1 MSIFKVLKISR
12 FFQIVQSTLTFQC
25 DWILY
30 KSKGIVI
37 FVALKQVNRLIMSN
51 AAIYLRVSTVD
62 QNYERQRVELEAL
75 VKSRGDNLKYVFE
88 EKRSAVLSMDTR
100 EQLTKMRQL
109 TKDDVDIIYIWDIT
123 RLSRRSIDF
132 INLVYE
138 FANKGIC
145 LYFKDKNIIT
155 LDEDGQINA
164 MASIYLYMLGI
175 FAQMDAENLK
185 SKMKSGKEK
194 SLLDGNSYTTHAP
207 FGYYLDNKKLYI
219 KEDEAELIRMIYDL
233 YIDGKTLNEAAIQ
246 MNSKNIPT
254 KSGGKWTAEIIRK
267 MIINP
272 VYKGKPEYRNYKKV
286 NGKLQ
291 VDKVRVFDAPAIID
305 AGKWD
310 LAQEQRVKNITC
322 ADKSR
327 TRKALLRGIIVCGL
341 CGKSCNVAQTK
352 NKVALYRCSDKR
364 ASINT
369 KVGCKNG
376 GITADY
382 IDYII
387 WELVKNA
394 YKQNRFTEQ
403 FEAAKQA
410 NKDKMDSN
418 LDQISNYLDE
428 ISKINKNIAKV
439 RKGYM
444 NGIYD
449 DISASKEIKEY
460 NNQIEKINRLI
471 SDLEAE
477 NVLLE
482 RKSNISKDQFKID
495 DVEPSNAEKALIIR
509 EYIKEARL
517 FAISN
522 NKKVVEVEY
531 NLGFTEYVLIS
542 TYKGKKGY
550 SLVVD
555 TESIIFNK
563 DRNNLSIPENDHI
576 IIDEETDI
584 DVRLGDYSFDEMM
597 NLVGI
602 KELPEIDKNDKYM

>member
-1 MSIFKVLKISR
+1 
-12 FFQIVQSTLTFQC
+12 
-25 DWILY
+25 
-30 KSKGIVI
+30 
-37 FVALKQVNRLIMSN
+37 MSN
-51 AAIYLRVSTVD
+51 AAIYLRVSTAD
-62 QNYERQRVELEAL
+62 QDYERQRIELEAL
-75 VKSRGDNLKYVFE
+75 AKSRGDNVKYVFE
-88 EKRSAVLSMDTR
+88 EKKSAVLSMDTR
-100 EQLTKMRQL
+100 EELTKMRQL
-109 TKDDVDIIYIWDIT
+109 TKDDVDIIYLWDIT

-155 LDEDGQINA
+155 LDEDGNINA

-185 SKMKSGKEK
+185 AKMKSGKEK
-194 SLLDGNSYTTHAP
+194 SLLDGNSYTSNAP

-219 KEDEAELIRMIYDL
+219 KEDEAELIRMMYDL
-233 YIDGKTLNEAAIQ
+233 YIDGKTLNEIALQI
-246 MNSKNIPT
+246 NSKNIVT
-254 KSGGKWTAEIIRK
+254 KTGVKWSTEVIRN

-291 VDKVRVFDAPAIID
+291 IDKVRTFDAPAIID

-310 LAQEQRVKNITC
+310 LAQEQRIKNTTY

-327 TRKALLRGIIVCGL
+327 TRKALLRGVLVCGL
-341 CGKSCNVAQTK
+341 CGKPYHIAIAG
-352 NKVALYRCSDKR
+352 NKASFYKCSDKR
-364 ASINT
+364 SSINT
-369 KVGCKNG
+369 RVGCKNG
-376 GITADY
+376 GIVAGH

-387 WELVKNA
+387 WELVKNV

-410 NKDKMDSN
+410 NKDKIDSN

-428 ISKINKNIAKV
+428 ITKINKNIAKV

-449 DISASKEIKEY
+449 DITAAKEIKEY

-477 NVLLE
+477 NVLLD
-482 RKSNISKDQFKID
+482 RKINISKDQFKID
-495 DVEPSNAEKALIIR
+495 DAEPTNEEKVLVIK

-563 DRNNLSIPENDHI
+563 DRNNFSIPENDHI
-576 IIDEETDI
+576 MIDEETDI
-584 DVRLGDYSFDEMM
+584 DVRLGDYSFDEIM

-602 KELPEIDKNDKYM
+602 KELPVIDKNDKYM

>member
-1 MSIFKVLKISR
+1 
-12 FFQIVQSTLTFQC
+12 
-25 DWILY
+25 
-30 KSKGIVI
+30 
-37 FVALKQVNRLIMSN
+37 MSN
-51 AAIYLRVSTVD
+51 AAIYLRVSTAD
-62 QNYERQRVELEAL
+62 QDYERQRIELEAL
-75 VKSRGDNLKYVFE
+75 AKSRGDNVKYVFE
-88 EKRSAVLSMDTR
+88 EKKSAVLSMDTR
-100 EQLTKMRQL
+100 EELTKMRQL
-109 TKDDVDIIYIWDIT
+109 TKDDVDIIYLWDIT

-155 LDEDGQINA
+155 LDEDGNINA

-185 SKMKSGKEK
+185 AKMKSGKEK
-194 SLLDGNSYTTHAP
+194 SLLDGNSYTSNAP

-219 KEDEAELIRMIYDL
+219 KEDEAELIRMMYDL
-233 YIDGKTLNEAAIQ
+233 YIDGKTLNEIALQI
-246 MNSKNIPT
+246 NSKNIVT
-254 KSGGKWTAEIIRK
+254 KTGVKWSTEVIRN

-291 VDKVRVFDAPAIID
+291 VDKVRTFDAPAIID

-310 LAQEQRVKNITC
+310 LAQEQRIKNTTY

-327 TRKALLRGIIVCGL
+327 TRKALLRGVLVCGL
-341 CGKSCNVAQTK
+341 CGKPYHIAIAG
-352 NKVALYRCSDKR
+352 NKASFYKCSDKR
-364 ASINT
+364 SSINT
-369 KVGCKNG
+369 RVGCKNG
-376 GITADY
+376 GIVAGH

-387 WELVKNA
+387 WELVKNI

-410 NKDKMDSN
+410 NKDKIDSN

-428 ISKINKNIAKV
+428 ITKINKNIAKV

-449 DISASKEIKEY
+449 DTTAAKEIKEY

-482 RKSNISKDQFKID
+482 RKINISKDQFKID
-495 DVEPSNAEKALIIR
+495 DKEPTNEEKVLVIK

-563 DRNNLSIPENDHI
+563 DRNNFSIPENDHI
-576 IIDEETDI
+576 MIDEETDI

>member
-1 MSIFKVLKISR
+1 
-12 FFQIVQSTLTFQC
+12 
-25 DWILY
+25 
-30 KSKGIVI
+30 
-37 FVALKQVNRLIMSN
+37 MSN
-51 AAIYLRVSTVD
+51 AAIYLRVSTAD
-62 QNYERQRVELEAL
+62 QDYERQRIELEAL
-75 VKSRGDNLKYVFE
+75 AKSRGDNVKYVFE
-88 EKRSAVLSMDTR
+88 EKKSAVLSMDTR
-100 EQLTKMRQL
+100 EELTKMRQL
-109 TKDDVDIIYIWDIT
+109 TKDDVDIIYLWDIT

-155 LDEDGQINA
+155 LDEDGKINA

-185 SKMKSGKEK
+185 AKMKSGKEK
-194 SLLDGNSYTTHAP
+194 SLLDGNSYTSNAP

-219 KEDEAELIRMIYDL
+219 KEDEAELIRMMYDL
-233 YIDGKTLNEAAIQ
+233 YIDGKTLNEIALQI
-246 MNSKNIPT
+246 NSKNIVT
-254 KSGGKWTAEIIRK
+254 KTGVKWSTEVIRN

-291 VDKVRVFDAPAIID
+291 VDKVRTFDAPAIID

-310 LAQEQRVKNITC
+310 LAQEQRIKNTTY

-327 TRKALLRGIIVCGL
+327 TRKALLRGVLVCGL
-341 CGKSCNVAQTK
+341 CGKPYHIAIAG
-352 NKVALYRCSDKR
+352 NKASFYKCSDKR
-364 ASINT
+364 SSINT
-369 KVGCKNG
+369 RVGCKNG
-376 GITADY
+376 GIVAGH

-387 WELVKNA
+387 WELVKNI

-410 NKDKMDSN
+410 NKDKIDSN

-428 ISKINKNIAKV
+428 ITKINKNIAKV

-449 DISASKEIKEY
+449 DTTAAKEIKEY

-482 RKSNISKDQFKID
+482 RKINISKDQFKID
-495 DVEPSNAEKALIIR
+495 DKEPTNEEKVLVIK

-563 DRNNLSIPENDHI
+563 DRNNFSIPENDHI
-576 IIDEETDI
+576 MIDEETDI

>member
-1 MSIFKVLKISR
+1 
-12 FFQIVQSTLTFQC
+12 
-25 DWILY
+25 
-30 KSKGIVI
+30 
-37 FVALKQVNRLIMSN
+37 MSN
-51 AAIYLRVSTVD
+51 AAIYLRVSTAD
-62 QNYERQRVELEAL
+62 QDYERQRIELEAL
-75 VKSRGDNLKYVFE
+75 AKSRGDNVKYVFE
-88 EKRSAVLSMDTR
+88 EKKSAVLSMDTR
-100 EQLTKMRQL
+100 EELTKMRQL
-109 TKDDVDIIYIWDIT
+109 TKDDVDIIYLWDIT

-155 LDEDGQINA
+155 LDEDGNINA

-185 SKMKSGKEK
+185 AKMKSGKEK
-194 SLLDGNSYTTHAP
+194 SLLDGNSYTSNAP

-219 KEDEAELIRMIYDL
+219 KEDEAELIRMMYDL
-233 YIDGKTLNEAAIQ
+233 YIDGKTLNEIALQI
-246 MNSKNIPT
+246 NSKNIVT
-254 KSGGKWTAEIIRK
+254 KTGVKWSTEVIRN

-291 VDKVRVFDAPAIID
+291 IDKVRTFDAPAIID

-310 LAQEQRVKNITC
+310 LAQEQRIKNTTY

-327 TRKALLRGIIVCGL
+327 TRKALLRGVLVCGL
-341 CGKSCNVAQTK
+341 CGKPYHIAIAG
-352 NKVALYRCSDKR
+352 NKVSFYKCSDKR
-364 ASINT
+364 SSINT
-369 KVGCKNG
+369 RVGCKNG
-376 GITADY
+376 GIVAGH

-387 WELVKNA
+387 WELVKNI

-428 ISKINKNIAKV
+428 ITKINKNIAKV

-449 DISASKEIKEY
+449 DITAAKEIKEY

-477 NVLLE
+477 NVLLD
-482 RKSNISKDQFKID
+482 RKINISKDQFKID
-495 DVEPSNAEKALIIR
+495 DKEPTNEEKVLVIK

-563 DRNNLSIPENDHI
+563 DRNNFSIPENDHI
-576 IIDEETDI
+576 MIDEETDI
-584 DVRLGDYSFDEMM
+584 DVRLGDYSFDEIM

-602 KELPEIDKNDKYM
+602 KELPVIDKNDKYM

>member
-1 MSIFKVLKISR
+1 
-12 FFQIVQSTLTFQC
+12 
-25 DWILY
+25 
-30 KSKGIVI
+30 
-37 FVALKQVNRLIMSN
+37 MSN
-51 AAIYLRVSTVD
+51 AAIYLRVSTAD
-62 QNYERQRVELEAL
+62 QDYERQRIELEAL
-75 VKSRGDNLKYVFE
+75 AKSRGDNVKYVFE
-88 EKRSAVLSMDTR
+88 EKKSAVLSMDTR
-100 EQLTKMRQL
+100 EELTKMRQL
-109 TKDDVDIIYIWDIT
+109 TKDDVDIIYLWDIT

-155 LDEDGQINA
+155 LDEDGNINA

-185 SKMKSGKEK
+185 AKMKSGKEK
-194 SLLDGNSYTTHAP
+194 SLLDGNSYTSNAP
-207 FGYYLDNKKLYI
+207 FGYYLDNKKLCI
-219 KEDEAELIRMIYDL
+219 KEDEAELVRMMYDL
-233 YIDGKTLNEAAIQ
+233 YIDGKTLNEIALQI
-246 MNSKNIPT
+246 NSKNIVT
-254 KSGGKWTAEIIRK
+254 KTGVKWSTEVIRN

-291 VDKVRVFDAPAIID
+291 VDKVRTFDAPAIID

-310 LAQEQRVKNITC
+310 LAQEQRIKNTTY

-327 TRKALLRGIIVCGL
+327 TRKALLRGVLVCGL
-341 CGKSCNVAQTK
+341 CGKPYHIAIAG
-352 NKVALYRCSDKR
+352 NKASFYKCSDKR
-364 ASINT
+364 SSINT
-369 KVGCKNG
+369 RVGCKNG
-376 GITADY
+376 GIVAGH

-387 WELVKNA
+387 WELVKNI

-428 ISKINKNIAKV
+428 ITKINKNIAKV

-449 DISASKEIKEY
+449 DTTAAKEIKEY

-477 NVLLE
+477 NVLIH
-482 RKSNISKDQFKID
+482 S
-495 DVEPSNAEKALIIR
+495 
-509 EYIKEARL
+509 
-517 FAISN
+517 
-522 NKKVVEVEY
+522 
-531 NLGFTEYVLIS
+531 
-542 TYKGKKGY
+542 
-550 SLVVD
+550 
-555 TESIIFNK
+555 
-563 DRNNLSIPENDHI
+563 
-576 IIDEETDI
+576 
-584 DVRLGDYSFDEMM
+584 
-597 NLVGI
+597 
-602 KELPEIDKNDKYM
+602 

>member
-1 MSIFKVLKISR
+1 
-12 FFQIVQSTLTFQC
+12 
-25 DWILY
+25 
-30 KSKGIVI
+30 
-37 FVALKQVNRLIMSN
+37 MSN
-51 AAIYLRVSTVD
+51 AAIYLRVSTAD
-62 QNYERQRVELEAL
+62 QDYERQRIELEAL
-75 VKSRGDNLKYVFE
+75 AKSRGDNVKYVFE
-88 EKRSAVLSMDTR
+88 EKKSAVLSMDTR
-100 EQLTKMRQL
+100 EELTKMRQL
-109 TKDDVDIIYIWDIT
+109 TKDDVDIIYLWDIT

-155 LDEDGQINA
+155 LDEDGKINA

-185 SKMKSGKEK
+185 AKMKSGKEK
-194 SLLDGNSYTTHAP
+194 SLLDGNSYTSNAP

-219 KEDEAELIRMIYDL
+219 KEDEAELIRMMYDL
-233 YIDGKTLNEAAIQ
+233 YIDGKTLNEIALQI
-246 MNSKNIPT
+246 NSKNIVT
-254 KSGGKWTAEIIRK
+254 KTGVKWSTEVIRN

-291 VDKVRVFDAPAIID
+291 VDKVRTFDAPAIID

-310 LAQEQRVKNITC
+310 LAQEQRIKNTTY

-327 TRKALLRGIIVCGL
+327 TRKALLRGVLVCGL
-341 CGKSCNVAQTK
+341 CSKPYHIAIAG
-352 NKVALYRCSDKR
+352 NKASFYKCSDKR
-364 ASINT
+364 SSINT
-369 KVGCKNG
+369 RVGCKNG
-376 GITADY
+376 GIVAGH

-387 WELVKNA
+387 WELVKNI

-410 NKDKMDSN
+410 NKDKIDSN

-428 ISKINKNIAKV
+428 ITKINKNIAKV

-449 DISASKEIKEY
+449 DTTAAKEIKEY

-477 NVLLE
+477 NILLE
-482 RKSNISKDQFKID
+482 RKINISKDQFQID
-495 DVEPSNAEKALIIR
+495 DKEPTNEEKVLVIK

-563 DRNNLSIPENDHI
+563 DRCNFSIPENDHI
-576 IIDEETDI
+576 MIDEETDI
-584 DVRLGDYSFDEMM
+584 DVRLGDYSFDEIM

-602 KELPEIDKNDKYM
+602 KELPVIDKDDKYM

>member
-1 MSIFKVLKISR
+1 
-12 FFQIVQSTLTFQC
+12 
-25 DWILY
+25 
-30 KSKGIVI
+30 
-37 FVALKQVNRLIMSN
+37 MSN
-51 AAIYLRVSTVD
+51 AAIYLRVSTAD
-62 QNYERQRVELEAL
+62 QDYERQRIELEAL
-75 VKSRGDNLKYVFE
+75 AKSRGDNVKYVFE
-88 EKRSAVLSMDTR
+88 EKKSAVLSMDTR
-100 EQLTKMRQL
+100 EELTKMRQL
-109 TKDDVDIIYIWDIT
+109 TKDDVDIIYLWDIT

-155 LDEDGQINA
+155 LDEDGNINA

-185 SKMKSGKEK
+185 AKMKSGKEK
-194 SLLDGNSYTTHAP
+194 SLLDGNSYTSNAP

-219 KEDEAELIRMIYDL
+219 KEDEAELVRMMYDL
-233 YIDGKTLNEAAIQ
+233 YIDGKTLNEIALQI
-246 MNSKNIPT
+246 NSKNIVT
-254 KSGGKWTAEIIRK
+254 KTGVKWSTEVIRN

-291 VDKVRVFDAPAIID
+291 VDKVRTFDAPAIID

-310 LAQEQRVKNITC
+310 LAQEQRIKNTTY

-327 TRKALLRGIIVCGL
+327 TRKALLRGVLVCGL
-341 CGKSCNVAQTK
+341 CGKPYHIAIAG
-352 NKVALYRCSDKR
+352 NKASFYKCSDKR
-364 ASINT
+364 SSINT
-369 KVGCKNG
+369 RVGCKNG
-376 GITADY
+376 GIVAGH

-387 WELVKNA
+387 WELVKNI

-410 NKDKMDSN
+410 NKDKIDSN

-428 ISKINKNIAKV
+428 ITKINKNIAKV

-449 DISASKEIKEY
+449 DTTAAKEIKEY

-482 RKSNISKDQFKID
+482 RKINISKDQFKID
-495 DVEPSNAEKALIIR
+495 DAEPTNEEKVLVIK

-563 DRNNLSIPENDHI
+563 DRCNFSIPENDHI
-576 IIDEETDI
+576 MIDEETDI

-602 KELPEIDKNDKYM
+602 KELPVIDKDDKYM

>member
-1 MSIFKVLKISR
+1 
-12 FFQIVQSTLTFQC
+12 
-25 DWILY
+25 
-30 KSKGIVI
+30 
-37 FVALKQVNRLIMSN
+37 MSN
-51 AAIYLRVSTVD
+51 AAIYLRVSTAD
-62 QNYERQRVELEAL
+62 QDYERQRIELEAL
-75 VKSRGDNLKYVFE
+75 AKSRGDNVKYVFE
-88 EKRSAVLSMDTR
+88 EKKSAVLSMDTR
-100 EQLTKMRQL
+100 EELTKMRQL
-109 TKDDVDIIYIWDIT
+109 TKDDVDIIYLWDIT

-155 LDEDGQINA
+155 LDEDGNINA

-185 SKMKSGKEK
+185 AKMKSGKEK
-194 SLLDGNSYTTHAP
+194 SLLDGNSYTSNAP

-219 KEDEAELIRMIYDL
+219 KEDEAELVRMMYDL
-233 YIDGKTLNEAAIQ
+233 YIDGKTLNEIALQI
-246 MNSKNIPT
+246 NSKNIVT
-254 KSGGKWTAEIIRK
+254 KTGVKWSTEVIRN

-291 VDKVRVFDAPAIID
+291 VDKVRIFDAPAIID

-310 LAQEQRVKNITC
+310 LAQEQRIKNTTY

-327 TRKALLRGIIVCGL
+327 TRKALLRGVLVCGL
-341 CGKSCNVAQTK
+341 CGKPYHIAIAG
-352 NKVALYRCSDKR
+352 NKASFYKCSDKR
-364 ASINT
+364 SSINT
-369 KVGCKNG
+369 RVGCKNG
-376 GITADY
+376 GIVAGH

-387 WELVKNA
+387 WELVKNI

-428 ISKINKNIAKV
+428 ITKINKNIAKV

-449 DISASKEIKEY
+449 DITAAKEIKEY

-482 RKSNISKDQFKID
+482 RKINISKDQFKID
-495 DVEPSNAEKALIIR
+495 DAEPTNEEKVLVIK

-563 DRNNLSIPENDHI
+563 DRCNFSIPENDHI
-576 IIDEETDI
+576 MIDEETDI
-584 DVRLGDYSFDEMM
+584 DVRLGDYSFDEIM

-602 KELPEIDKNDKYM
+602 KELPVIDKDDKYM

>member
-1 MSIFKVLKISR
+1 
-12 FFQIVQSTLTFQC
+12 
-25 DWILY
+25 
-30 KSKGIVI
+30 
-37 FVALKQVNRLIMSN
+37 MSN
-51 AAIYLRVSTVD
+51 AAIYLRVSTAD
-62 QNYERQRVELEAL
+62 QDYERQRIELEAL
-75 VKSRGDNLKYVFE
+75 AKSRGDNVKYVFE
-88 EKRSAVLSMDTR
+88 EKKSAVLSMDTR
-100 EQLTKMRQL
+100 EELTKMRQL
-109 TKDDVDIIYIWDIT
+109 TKDDVDIIYLWDIT

-155 LDEDGQINA
+155 LDEDGNINA

-185 SKMKSGKEK
+185 AKMKSGKEK
-194 SLLDGNSYTTHAP
+194 SLLDGNSYTSNAP

-219 KEDEAELIRMIYDL
+219 KEDEAELIRMMYDL
-233 YIDGKTLNEAAIQ
+233 YIDGKTLNEIALQI
-246 MNSKNIPT
+246 NSKNIVT
-254 KSGGKWTAEIIRK
+254 KTGVKWSTEVIRN

-291 VDKVRVFDAPAIID
+291 VDKVRTFDAPAIID

-310 LAQEQRVKNITC
+310 LAQEQRIKNTTY

-327 TRKALLRGIIVCGL
+327 TRKALLRGVLVCGL
-341 CGKSCNVAQTK
+341 CGKPYHIAIAG
-352 NKVALYRCSDKR
+352 NKASFYKCSDKR
-364 ASINT
+364 SSINT
-369 KVGCKNG
+369 RVGCKNG
-376 GITADY
+376 GIVAGH

-387 WELVKNA
+387 WELVKNI

-428 ISKINKNIAKV
+428 ITKINKNIAKV

-449 DISASKEIKEY
+449 DTTAAKEIKEY

-482 RKSNISKDQFKID
+482 RKINIRKDQFKID
-495 DVEPSNAEKALIIR
+495 DKEPTNEEKVLVIK

-563 DRNNLSIPENDHI
+563 DRCNFSIPENDHI
-576 IIDEETDI
+576 MIDEETDI
-584 DVRLGDYSFDEMM
+584 DVRLGDYSFDEIM

-602 KELPEIDKNDKYM
+602 KELPVIDKDDKYM

>member
-1 MSIFKVLKISR
+1 
-12 FFQIVQSTLTFQC
+12 
-25 DWILY
+25 
-30 KSKGIVI
+30 
-37 FVALKQVNRLIMSN
+37 MSN
-51 AAIYLRVSTVD
+51 AAIYLRVSTAD
-62 QNYERQRVELEAL
+62 QDYERQRIELEAL
-75 VKSRGDNLKYVFE
+75 AKSRGDNVKYVFE
-88 EKRSAVLSMDTR
+88 EKKSAVLSMDTR
-100 EQLTKMRQL
+100 EELTKMRQL
-109 TKDDVDIIYIWDIT
+109 TKDDVDIIYLWDIT

-155 LDEDGQINA
+155 LDEDGKINA

-185 SKMKSGKEK
+185 AKMKSGKEK
-194 SLLDGNSYTTHAP
+194 SLLDGNSYTSNAP

-219 KEDEAELIRMIYDL
+219 KEDEAELIRMMYDL
-233 YIDGKTLNEAAIQ
+233 YIDGKTLNEIALQI
-246 MNSKNIPT
+246 NSKNIVT
-254 KSGGKWTAEIIRK
+254 KTGVKWSTEVIRN

-291 VDKVRVFDAPAIID
+291 VDKVRTFDAPAIID

-310 LAQEQRVKNITC
+310 LAQEQRIKNTTY

-327 TRKALLRGIIVCGL
+327 TRKALLRGVLVCGL
-341 CGKSCNVAQTK
+341 CGKPYHIAIAG
-352 NKVALYRCSDKR
+352 NKVSFYKCSDKR
-364 ASINT
+364 SSINT
-369 KVGCKNG
+369 RVGCKNG
-376 GITADY
+376 GIVAGH

-387 WELVKNA
+387 WELVKNI

-410 NKDKMDSN
+410 NKDKIDSN

-428 ISKINKNIAKV
+428 ITKINKNIAKV

-449 DISASKEIKEY
+449 DTTAAKEIKEY

-482 RKSNISKDQFKID
+482 RKINISKDQFKID
-495 DVEPSNAEKALIIR
+495 DAEPTNEEKVLVIK

-563 DRNNLSIPENDHI
+563 DRNNFSIPENDHI
-576 IIDEETDI
+576 MIDEETDI

>member
-1 MSIFKVLKISR
+1 
-12 FFQIVQSTLTFQC
+12 
-25 DWILY
+25 
-30 KSKGIVI
+30 
-37 FVALKQVNRLIMSN
+37 MSN
-51 AAIYLRVSTVD
+51 AAIYLRVSTAD
-62 QNYERQRVELEAL
+62 QDYERQRIELEAL
-75 VKSRGDNLKYVFE
+75 AKSRGDNVKYVFE
-88 EKRSAVLSMDTR
+88 EKKSAVLSMDTR
-100 EQLTKMRQL
+100 EELTKMRQL
-109 TKDDVDIIYIWDIT
+109 TKDDVDIIYLWDIT

-155 LDEDGQINA
+155 LDEDGNINA

-185 SKMKSGKEK
+185 AKMKSGKEK
-194 SLLDGNSYTTHAP
+194 SLLDGNSYTSNAP
-207 FGYYLDNKKLYI
+207 FGYYLDNKKLCI
-219 KEDEAELIRMIYDL
+219 KEDEAELVRMMYDL
-233 YIDGKTLNEAAIQ
+233 YIDGKTLNEIALQI
-246 MNSKNIPT
+246 NSKNIAT
-254 KSGGKWTAEIIRK
+254 KTGGKWTNQIIRN

-291 VDKVRVFDAPAIID
+291 VDKVRTFDAPAIID

-310 LAQEQRVKNITC
+310 LAQEQRIKNTTY

-327 TRKALLRGIIVCGL
+327 NRKALLRGVLVCGI
-341 CGKSCNVAQTK
+341 CGKPYNVAEAG
-352 NKVALYRCSDKR
+352 NKATFYKCSDKR
-364 ASINT
+364 SSVNT
-369 KVGCKNG
+369 RIGCKNS
-376 GITADY
+376 GITAGH

-387 WELVKNA
+387 WELVKNV

-428 ISKINKNIAKV
+428 ITKINKNIAKV

-449 DISASKEIKEY
+449 DITAAKEIKEY

-482 RKSNISKDQFKID
+482 RKSSMSKDQFKID
-495 DVEPSNAEKALIIR
+495 DAEPTNEEKVLVIK

-517 FAISN
+517 FTVSN
-522 NKKVVEVEY
+522 NKKVVEVKY
-531 NLGFTEYVLIS
+531 NLELTEYVLIS

-563 DRNNLSIPENDHI
+563 DRYNFTIPENDHI
-576 IIDEETDI
+576 MIDEETDI

-602 KELPEIDKNDKYM
+602 KELPVIDKYDIYM

>member
-1 MSIFKVLKISR
+1 MSISKVLKISR
-12 FFQIVQSTLTFQC
+12 FYQLVQSTPTFQC

-37 FVALKQVNRLIMSN
+37 FAALKQVNRLIMSN

-185 SKMKSGKEK
+185 AKMKSGKEK
-194 SLLDGNSYTTHAP
+194 SLLDGNSYTSNAP

-291 VDKVRVFDAPAIID
+291 VDKVRVFDAPAIVD

-387 WELVKNA
+387 WELVKNI

-410 NKDKMDSN
+410 NKDKIDSN

-449 DISASKEIKEY
+449 DITAAKEIKEY

-517 FAISN
+517 FTIAT
-522 NKKVVEVEY
+522 NKRVVEVEY

-563 DRNNLSIPENDHI
+563 DRCNFSIPENDHI
-576 IIDEETDI
+576 MIDEETDI
-584 DVRLGDYSFDEMM
+584 DVRLGDYSFDEIM

>member
-1 MSIFKVLKISR
+1 
-12 FFQIVQSTLTFQC
+12 
-25 DWILY
+25 
-30 KSKGIVI
+30 
-37 FVALKQVNRLIMSN
+37 MSN
-51 AAIYLRVSTVD
+51 AAIYLRVSTAD
-62 QNYERQRVELEAL
+62 QDYERQRIELEAL
-75 VKSRGDNLKYVFE
+75 AKSRGDNVKYVFE
-88 EKRSAVLSMDTR
+88 EKKSAVLSMDTR
-100 EQLTKMRQL
+100 EELTKMRQL
-109 TKDDVDIIYIWDIT
+109 TKDDVDIIYLWDIT

-155 LDEDGQINA
+155 LDEDGNINA

-185 SKMKSGKEK
+185 AKMKSGKEK
-194 SLLDGNSYTTHAP
+194 SLLDGNSYTSNAP

-219 KEDEAELIRMIYDL
+219 KEDEAELIRMMYDL
-233 YIDGKTLNEAAIQ
+233 YIDGKTLNEIALQI
-246 MNSKNIPT
+246 NSKNIVT
-254 KSGGKWTAEIIRK
+254 KTGVKWSTEVIRN

-291 VDKVRVFDAPAIID
+291 VDKVRTFDAPAIID

-310 LAQEQRVKNITC
+310 LAQEQRIKNTTY

-327 TRKALLRGIIVCGL
+327 TRKALLRGVLVCGL
-341 CGKSCNVAQTK
+341 CGKPYHIAIAG
-352 NKVALYRCSDKR
+352 NKASFYKCSDKR
-364 ASINT
+364 SSINT
-369 KVGCKNG
+369 RVGCKNG
-376 GITADY
+376 GIVAGH

-387 WELVKNA
+387 WELVKNI

-410 NKDKMDSN
+410 NKDKIDSN

-428 ISKINKNIAKV
+428 ITKINKNIAKV

-449 DISASKEIKEY
+449 DTTAAKEIKEY

-482 RKSNISKDQFKID
+482 RKINISKDQFKID
-495 DVEPSNAEKALIIR
+495 DKEPTNEEKVLVIK

-563 DRNNLSIPENDHI
+563 DRNNFSIPENDHI
-576 IIDEETDI
+576 MIDEETDI
-584 DVRLGDYSFDEMM
+584 DVRLGDYSFDEIM

-602 KELPEIDKNDKYM
+602 KELPVIDKDDKYM

>member
-1 MSIFKVLKISR
+1 
-12 FFQIVQSTLTFQC
+12 
-25 DWILY
+25 
-30 KSKGIVI
+30 
-37 FVALKQVNRLIMSN
+37 MSN
-51 AAIYLRVSTVD
+51 AAIYLRVSTAD
-62 QNYERQRVELEAL
+62 QDYERQRIELEAL
-75 VKSRGDNLKYVFE
+75 AKSRGDNVKYVFE
-88 EKRSAVLSMDTR
+88 EKKSAVLSMDTR
-100 EQLTKMRQL
+100 EELTKMRQL
-109 TKDDVDIIYIWDIT
+109 TKDDVDIIYLWDIT

-155 LDEDGQINA
+155 LDEDGNINA

-185 SKMKSGKEK
+185 AKMKSGKEK
-194 SLLDGNSYTTHAP
+194 SLLDGNSYTSNAP

-219 KEDEAELIRMIYDL
+219 KEDEAELVRMMYDL
-233 YIDGKTLNEAAIQ
+233 YIDGKTLNEIALQI
-246 MNSKNIPT
+246 NSKNIVT
-254 KSGGKWTAEIIRK
+254 KTGVKWSTEVIRN

-291 VDKVRVFDAPAIID
+291 VDKVRTFDAPAIID

-310 LAQEQRVKNITC
+310 LAQEQRIKNTTY

-327 TRKALLRGIIVCGL
+327 TRKALLRGVLVCGL
-341 CGKSCNVAQTK
+341 CGKPYHIAIAG
-352 NKVALYRCSDKR
+352 NKASFYKCSDKR
-364 ASINT
+364 SSINT
-369 KVGCKNG
+369 RVGCKNG
-376 GITADY
+376 GIVAGH

-387 WELVKNA
+387 WELVKNI

-410 NKDKMDSN
+410 NKDKIDSN

-428 ISKINKNIAKV
+428 ITKINKNIAKV

-449 DISASKEIKEY
+449 DTTAAKEIKEY

-482 RKSNISKDQFKID
+482 RKINISKDQFQID
-495 DVEPSNAEKALIIR
+495 DKEPTNEEKVLVIK

-563 DRNNLSIPENDHI
+563 DRCNFSIPENDHI
-576 IIDEETDI
+576 MIDEETDI

-602 KELPEIDKNDKYM
+602 KELPVIDKNDKYM

>member
-1 MSIFKVLKISR
+1 
-12 FFQIVQSTLTFQC
+12 
-25 DWILY
+25 
-30 KSKGIVI
+30 
-37 FVALKQVNRLIMSN
+37 MSN
-51 AAIYLRVSTVD
+51 AAIYLRVSTAD
-62 QNYERQRVELEAL
+62 QDYERQRIELEAL
-75 VKSRGDNLKYVFE
+75 AKSRGDNVKYVFE
-88 EKRSAVLSMDTR
+88 EKKSAVLSMDTR
-100 EQLTKMRQL
+100 EELTKMRQL
-109 TKDDVDIIYIWDIT
+109 TKDDVDIIYLWDIT

-155 LDEDGQINA
+155 LDEDGKINA

-185 SKMKSGKEK
+185 AKMKSGKEK
-194 SLLDGNSYTTHAP
+194 SLLDGNSYTSNAP

-219 KEDEAELIRMIYDL
+219 KEDEAELIRMMYDL
-233 YIDGKTLNEAAIQ
+233 YIDGKTLNEIALQI
-246 MNSKNIPT
+246 NSKNIVT
-254 KSGGKWTAEIIRK
+254 KTGVKWSTEVIRN

-291 VDKVRVFDAPAIID
+291 IDKVRTFDAPAIID

-310 LAQEQRVKNITC
+310 LAQEQRIKNTTY

-327 TRKALLRGIIVCGL
+327 TRKALLRGVLVCGL
-341 CGKSCNVAQTK
+341 CGKPYHIAIAG
-352 NKVALYRCSDKR
+352 NKVSFYKCSDKR
-364 ASINT
+364 SSINT
-369 KVGCKNG
+369 RVGCKNG
-376 GITADY
+376 GIVAGH

-387 WELVKNA
+387 WELVKNI

-410 NKDKMDSN
+410 NKDKIDSN

-428 ISKINKNIAKV
+428 ITKINKNIAKV

-449 DISASKEIKEY
+449 DTTAAKEIKEY

-477 NVLLE
+477 NVLLD
-482 RKSNISKDQFKID
+482 RKINISKDQFKID
-495 DVEPSNAEKALIIR
+495 DKEPTNEEKVLVIK

-563 DRNNLSIPENDHI
+563 DRNNFSIPENDHI
-576 IIDEETDI
+576 MIDEETDI

>member
-219 KEDEAELIRMIYDL
+219 KEDEAELIRMIYNL

-563 DRNNLSIPENDHI
+563 DRNNFSIPENDHI
-576 IIDEETDI
+576 MIDEETDI

>member
-12 FFQIVQSTLTFQC
+12 FFQLVQSTLTFQC

-563 DRNNLSIPENDHI
+563 DRNNFSIPENDHI
-576 IIDEETDI
+576 MIDEETDI

>member
-1 MSIFKVLKISR
+1 
-12 FFQIVQSTLTFQC
+12 
-25 DWILY
+25 
-30 KSKGIVI
+30 
-37 FVALKQVNRLIMSN
+37 MSN
-51 AAIYLRVSTVD
+51 AAIYLRVSTAD
-62 QNYERQRVELEAL
+62 QDYERQRIELEAL
-75 VKSRGDNLKYVFE
+75 AKSRGDNVKYVFE
-88 EKRSAVLSMDTR
+88 EKKSAVLSMDTR
-100 EQLTKMRQL
+100 EELTKMRQL
-109 TKDDVDIIYIWDIT
+109 TKDDVDIIYLWDIT

-155 LDEDGQINA
+155 LDEDGNINA

-185 SKMKSGKEK
+185 AKMKSGKEK
-194 SLLDGNSYTTHAP
+194 SLLDGNSYTSNAP

-219 KEDEAELIRMIYDL
+219 KEDEAELVRMMYDL
-233 YIDGKTLNEAAIQ
+233 YIDGKTLNEIALQI
-246 MNSKNIPT
+246 NSKNIVT
-254 KSGGKWTAEIIRK
+254 KTGVKWSTEVIRN

-291 VDKVRVFDAPAIID
+291 VDKVRTFDAPAIID

-310 LAQEQRVKNITC
+310 LAQEQRIKNTTY

-327 TRKALLRGIIVCGL
+327 TRKALLRGVLVCGL
-341 CGKSCNVAQTK
+341 CGKPYHIAIAG
-352 NKVALYRCSDKR
+352 NKASFYKCSDKR
-364 ASINT
+364 SSINT
-369 KVGCKNG
+369 RVGCKNG
-376 GITADY
+376 GIVAGH

-387 WELVKNA
+387 WELVKNI

-428 ISKINKNIAKV
+428 ITKINKNIAKV

-449 DISASKEIKEY
+449 DTTAAKEIKEY

-482 RKSNISKDQFKID
+482 RKINISKDQFKID
-495 DVEPSNAEKALIIR
+495 DAEPTNEEKVLVIK

-563 DRNNLSIPENDHI
+563 DRNNFSIPENDHI
-576 IIDEETDI
+576 MIDEETDI
-584 DVRLGDYSFDEMM
+584 DVRLGDYSFDEIM

-602 KELPEIDKNDKYM
+602 KELPVIDKDDKYM

>member
-1 MSIFKVLKISR
+1 
-12 FFQIVQSTLTFQC
+12 
-25 DWILY
+25 
-30 KSKGIVI
+30 
-37 FVALKQVNRLIMSN
+37 MSN
-51 AAIYLRVSTVD
+51 AAIYLRVSTAD
-62 QNYERQRVELEAL
+62 QDYERQRIELEAL
-75 VKSRGDNLKYVFE
+75 AKSRGDNVKYVFE
-88 EKRSAVLSMDTR
+88 EKKSAVLSMDTR
-100 EQLTKMRQL
+100 EELTKMRQL
-109 TKDDVDIIYIWDIT
+109 TKDDVDIIYLWDIT

-155 LDEDGQINA
+155 LDEDGNINA

-185 SKMKSGKEK
+185 AKMKSGKEK
-194 SLLDGNSYTTHAP
+194 SLLDGNSYTSNAP

-219 KEDEAELIRMIYDL
+219 KEDEAELVRMMYDL
-233 YIDGKTLNEAAIQ
+233 YIDGKTLNEIALQI
-246 MNSKNIPT
+246 NSKNIVT
-254 KSGGKWTAEIIRK
+254 KTGVKWSTEVIRN

-291 VDKVRVFDAPAIID
+291 VDKVRTFDAPAIID
-305 AGKWD
+305 VGKWD
-310 LAQEQRVKNITC
+310 LAQEQRIKNTTY

-327 TRKALLRGIIVCGL
+327 TRKALLRGVLVCGL
-341 CGKSCNVAQTK
+341 CGKPYHIAIAG
-352 NKVALYRCSDKR
+352 NKASFYKCSDKR
-364 ASINT
+364 SSINT
-369 KVGCKNG
+369 RVGCKNG
-376 GITADY
+376 GIVAGH

-387 WELVKNA
+387 WELVKNI

-428 ISKINKNIAKV
+428 ITKINKNIAKV

-449 DISASKEIKEY
+449 DTTAAKEIKEY

-482 RKSNISKDQFKID
+482 RKINISKDQFQID
-495 DVEPSNAEKALIIR
+495 DKEPTNEEKVLVIK

-563 DRNNLSIPENDHI
+563 DRCNFSIPENDHI
-576 IIDEETDI
+576 MIDEETDI
-584 DVRLGDYSFDEMM
+584 DVRLGDYSFDEIM

-602 KELPEIDKNDKYM
+602 KELPVIDKDDKYM

>member
-1 MSIFKVLKISR
+1 
-12 FFQIVQSTLTFQC
+12 
-25 DWILY
+25 
-30 KSKGIVI
+30 
-37 FVALKQVNRLIMSN
+37 MSN
-51 AAIYLRVSTVD
+51 AAIYLRVSTAD
-62 QNYERQRVELEAL
+62 QDYERQRIELEAL
-75 VKSRGDNLKYVFE
+75 AKSRGDNVKYVFE
-88 EKRSAVLSMDTR
+88 EKKSAVLSMDTR
-100 EQLTKMRQL
+100 EELTKMRQL
-109 TKDDVDIIYIWDIT
+109 TKDDVDIIYLWDIT

-155 LDEDGQINA
+155 LDEDGNINA

-185 SKMKSGKEK
+185 AKMKSGKEK
-194 SLLDGNSYTTHAP
+194 SLLDGNSYTSNAP

-219 KEDEAELIRMIYDL
+219 KEDEAELVRMMYDL
-233 YIDGKTLNEAAIQ
+233 YIDGKTLNEIALQI
-246 MNSKNIPT
+246 NSKNIVT
-254 KSGGKWTAEIIRK
+254 KTGVKWSTEVIRN

-291 VDKVRVFDAPAIID
+291 VDKVRTFDAPAIID

-310 LAQEQRVKNITC
+310 LAQEQRIKNTTY

-327 TRKALLRGIIVCGL
+327 TRKALLRGVLVCGL
-341 CGKSCNVAQTK
+341 CGKPYHIAIAG
-352 NKVALYRCSDKR
+352 NKASFYKCSDKR
-364 ASINT
+364 SSINT
-369 KVGCKNG
+369 RVGCKNG
-376 GITADY
+376 GIVAGH

-387 WELVKNA
+387 WELVKNI

-428 ISKINKNIAKV
+428 ITKINKNIAKV
-439 RKGYM
+439 RKGYL

-449 DISASKEIKEY
+449 DITAAKEIKEY

-482 RKSNISKDQFKID
+482 RKINISKDQFKID
-495 DVEPSNAEKALIIR
+495 DAEPTNEEKVLVIK

-531 NLGFTEYVLIS
+531 NLGFTEYVLVS

-563 DRNNLSIPENDHI
+563 DRCNFSIPENDHI
-576 IIDEETDI
+576 MIDEETDI
-584 DVRLGDYSFDEMM
+584 DVRLGDYSFDEIM

>member
-1 MSIFKVLKISR
+1 
-12 FFQIVQSTLTFQC
+12 
-25 DWILY
+25 
-30 KSKGIVI
+30 
-37 FVALKQVNRLIMSN
+37 MSN
-51 AAIYLRVSTVD
+51 AAIYLRVSTAD
-62 QNYERQRVELEAL
+62 QDYERQRIELEAL
-75 VKSRGDNLKYVFE
+75 AKSRGDNVKYVFE
-88 EKRSAVLSMDTR
+88 EKKSAVLSMDTR
-100 EQLTKMRQL
+100 EELTKMRQL
-109 TKDDVDIIYIWDIT
+109 TKDDVDIIYLWDIT

-155 LDEDGQINA
+155 LDEDGNINA

-185 SKMKSGKEK
+185 AKMKSGKEK
-194 SLLDGNSYTTHAP
+194 SLLDGNSYTSNAP

-219 KEDEAELIRMIYDL
+219 KEDEAELVRMMYDL
-233 YIDGKTLNEAAIQ
+233 YIDGKTLNEIALQI
-246 MNSKNIPT
+246 NSKNIVT
-254 KSGGKWTAEIIRK
+254 KTGVKWSTEVIRN

-291 VDKVRVFDAPAIID
+291 VDKVRTFDAPAIID

-310 LAQEQRVKNITC
+310 LAQEQRIKNTTY

-327 TRKALLRGIIVCGL
+327 TRKALLRGILVCGL
-341 CGKSCNVAQTK
+341 CGKPYHIAIAG
-352 NKVALYRCSDKR
+352 NKASFYKCSDKR
-364 ASINT
+364 SSINT
-369 KVGCKNG
+369 RVGCKNG
-376 GITADY
+376 GIVAGH

-387 WELVKNA
+387 WELVKNI

-428 ISKINKNIAKV
+428 ITKINKNIAKV

-449 DISASKEIKEY
+449 DTTAAKEIKEY

-482 RKSNISKDQFKID
+482 RKINISKDQFQID
-495 DVEPSNAEKALIIR
+495 DKEPTNEEKVLVIK

-563 DRNNLSIPENDHI
+563 DRCNFSIPENDHI
-576 IIDEETDI
+576 MIDEETDI
-584 DVRLGDYSFDEMM
+584 DVRLGDYSFDEIM

-602 KELPEIDKNDKYM
+602 KELPVIDKDDKYM

>member
-1 MSIFKVLKISR
+1 
-12 FFQIVQSTLTFQC
+12 
-25 DWILY
+25 
-30 KSKGIVI
+30 
-37 FVALKQVNRLIMSN
+37 MSN
-51 AAIYLRVSTVD
+51 AAIYLRVSTAD
-62 QNYERQRVELEAL
+62 QDYERQRIELEAL
-75 VKSRGDNLKYVFE
+75 AKSRGDNVKYVFE
-88 EKRSAVLSMDTR
+88 EKKSAVLSMDTR
-100 EQLTKMRQL
+100 EELTKMRQL
-109 TKDDVDIIYIWDIT
+109 TKDDVDIIYLWDIT

-155 LDEDGQINA
+155 LDEDGNINA

-185 SKMKSGKEK
+185 AKMKSGKEK
-194 SLLDGNSYTTHAP
+194 SLLDGNSYTSNAP

-219 KEDEAELIRMIYDL
+219 KEDEAELVRMMYDL
-233 YIDGKTLNEAAIQ
+233 YIDGKTLNEIALQINA
-246 MNSKNIPT
+246 KNIVT
-254 KSGGKWTAEIIRK
+254 KTGVKWSTEVIRN

-291 VDKVRVFDAPAIID
+291 VDKVRTFDAPAIID

-310 LAQEQRVKNITC
+310 LAQEQRIKNTTY

-327 TRKALLRGIIVCGL
+327 TRKALLRGVLVCGL
-341 CGKSCNVAQTK
+341 CGKPYHIAIAGNIASFYK
-352 NKVALYRCSDKR
+352 CSDKR
-364 ASINT
+364 SSINT
-369 KVGCKNG
+369 RVGCKNG
-376 GITADY
+376 GIVAGH

-387 WELVKNA
+387 WELVKNI

-428 ISKINKNIAKV
+428 ITKINKNIAKV

-449 DISASKEIKEY
+449 DTTAAKEIKEY

-482 RKSNISKDQFKID
+482 RKINISKDQFKID
-495 DVEPSNAEKALIIR
+495 DAEPTNEEKVLVIK

-563 DRNNLSIPENDHI
+563 DRCNFSIPENDHI
-576 IIDEETDI
+576 MIDEETDI
-584 DVRLGDYSFDEMM
+584 DVRLGDYSFDEIM

-602 KELPEIDKNDKYM
+602 KELPVIDKDDKYM

>member
-1 MSIFKVLKISR
+1 
-12 FFQIVQSTLTFQC
+12 
-25 DWILY
+25 
-30 KSKGIVI
+30 
-37 FVALKQVNRLIMSN
+37 MSN
-51 AAIYLRVSTVD
+51 AAIYLRVSTAD
-62 QNYERQRVELEAL
+62 QDYERQRIELEAL
-75 VKSRGDNLKYVFE
+75 AKSRGDNVKYVFE
-88 EKRSAVLSMDTR
+88 EKKSAVLSMDTR
-100 EQLTKMRQL
+100 EELTKMRQL
-109 TKDDVDIIYIWDIT
+109 TKDDVDIIYLWDIT

-155 LDEDGQINA
+155 LDEDGNINA

-185 SKMKSGKEK
+185 AKMKSGKEK
-194 SLLDGNSYTTHAP
+194 SLLDGNSYTSNAP

-219 KEDEAELIRMIYDL
+219 KEDEAELIRMMYDL
-233 YIDGKTLNEAAIQ
+233 YIDGKTLNEIALQI
-246 MNSKNIPT
+246 NSKNIVT
-254 KSGGKWTAEIIRK
+254 KTGVKWSTEVIRN

-291 VDKVRVFDAPAIID
+291 VDKVRTFDAPAIID

-310 LAQEQRVKNITC
+310 LAQEQRIKNTTY

-327 TRKALLRGIIVCGL
+327 TRKALLRGVLVCGL
-341 CGKSCNVAQTK
+341 CGKPYHIAIAG
-352 NKVALYRCSDKR
+352 NKASFYKCSDKR
-364 ASINT
+364 SSINT
-369 KVGCKNG
+369 RVGCKNG
-376 GITADY
+376 GIVAGH

-387 WELVKNA
+387 WELVKNI

-410 NKDKMDSN
+410 NKDKIDSN

-428 ISKINKNIAKV
+428 ITKINKNIAKV
-439 RKGYM
+439 RKGYL

-449 DISASKEIKEY
+449 DITAAKEIKEY

-482 RKSNISKDQFKID
+482 RKINISKDQFKID
-495 DVEPSNAEKALIIR
+495 DKEPTNEEKVLVIK

-563 DRNNLSIPENDHI
+563 DRNNFSIPENDHI
-576 IIDEETDI
+576 MIDEETDI
-584 DVRLGDYSFDEMM
+584 DVRLGDYSFDEIM

-602 KELPEIDKNDKYM
+602 KELPVIDKDDKYM

>member
-1 MSIFKVLKISR
+1 
-12 FFQIVQSTLTFQC
+12 
-25 DWILY
+25 
-30 KSKGIVI
+30 
-37 FVALKQVNRLIMSN
+37 MSN
-51 AAIYLRVSTVD
+51 AAIYLRVSTAD
-62 QNYERQRVELEAL
+62 QDYERQRIELEAL
-75 VKSRGDNLKYVFE
+75 AKSRGDNVKYVFE
-88 EKRSAVLSMDTR
+88 EKKSAVLSMDTR
-100 EQLTKMRQL
+100 EELTKMRQL
-109 TKDDVDIIYIWDIT
+109 TKDDVDIIYLWDIT

-155 LDEDGQINA
+155 LDEDGNINA

-185 SKMKSGKEK
+185 AKMKSGKEK
-194 SLLDGNSYTTHAP
+194 SLLDGNSYTSNAP

-219 KEDEAELIRMIYDL
+219 KEDEAELIRMMYDL
-233 YIDGKTLNEAAIQ
+233 YIDGKTLNEIALQI
-246 MNSKNIPT
+246 NSKNIVT
-254 KSGGKWTAEIIRK
+254 KTGVKWSTEVIRN

-291 VDKVRVFDAPAIID
+291 VDKVRTFDAPAIID

-310 LAQEQRVKNITC
+310 LAQEQRIKNTTY

-327 TRKALLRGIIVCGL
+327 TRKALLRGVLVCGL
-341 CGKSCNVAQTK
+341 CGKPYHIAIAG
-352 NKVALYRCSDKR
+352 NKASFYKCSDKR
-364 ASINT
+364 SSINT
-369 KVGCKNG
+369 RVGCKNG
-376 GITADY
+376 GIVAGH

-387 WELVKNA
+387 WELVKNI

-410 NKDKMDSN
+410 NKDKIDSN

-428 ISKINKNIAKV
+428 ITKINKNIAKV
-439 RKGYM
+439 RKGYL

-449 DISASKEIKEY
+449 DITAAKEIKEY

-482 RKSNISKDQFKID
+482 RKINISKDQFKID
-495 DVEPSNAEKALIIR
+495 DKEPTNEEKVLVIK

-563 DRNNLSIPENDHI
+563 DRNNFSIPENDHI
-576 IIDEETDI
+576 MIDEETDI